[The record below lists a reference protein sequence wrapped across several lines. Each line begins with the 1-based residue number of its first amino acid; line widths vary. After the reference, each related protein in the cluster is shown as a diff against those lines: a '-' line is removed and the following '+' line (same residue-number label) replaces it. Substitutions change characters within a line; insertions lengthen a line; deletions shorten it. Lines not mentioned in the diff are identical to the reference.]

1 MNNTNSSI
9 NSFKK
14 TIIKPCIEISNQK
27 VMILDK
33 SIVKALKIADENT
46 VYFEQELIEDGTIL
60 LRLRKIDS
68 DVETIEKN
76 KEGR

>member
-1 MNNTNSSI
+1 
-9 NSFKK
+9 
-14 TIIKPCIEISNQK
+14 
-27 VMILDK
+27 MILDK

-76 KEGR
+76 KERR

>member
-1 MNNTNSSI
+1 MNNTSSSI

>member
-1 MNNTNSSI
+1 MNNTSSSI

-14 TIIKPCIEISNQK
+14 NIIKPCIEIGTHK
-27 VMILDK
+27 VMILDR

>member
-1 MNNTNSSI
+1 MTNSSSSI
-9 NSFKK
+9 NPFRKI
-14 TIIKPCIEISNQK
+14 IIKPCIEISNHK

-46 VYFEQELIEDGTIL
+46 VYFEQELTEDGTIL

-68 DVETIEKN
+68 VET
-76 KEGR
+76 KE